1 MSSGDRPGPLEIADR
16 YLAAVMIAHEY
27 VSDLH
32 RELVG
37 CDAADE
43 HSRDLLRES
52 AALTLEQMPEVIRR
66 LRSLEREWA
75 EQELLDPQ
83 AAERTIERLEASLT
97 EIMPAITGLRARQ
110 DEIAAELLDLV
121 GRAR

>member
-1 MSSGDRPGPLEIADR
+1 MSSGDRPGPLEVADR
-16 YLAAVMIAHEY
+16 YLAAATIAHEY

-32 RELVG
+32 RELVA

-43 HSRDLLRES
+43 HSRALLRES
-52 AALTLEQMPEVIRR
+52 AALTLERMPELIRR
-66 LRSLEREWA
+66 LRPLEREWA
-75 EQELLDPQ
+75 EQELLDPL
-83 AAERTIERLEASLT
+83 AAAQTIERLESDLT
-97 EIMPAITGLRARQ
+97 EIMPTITGLRARQ